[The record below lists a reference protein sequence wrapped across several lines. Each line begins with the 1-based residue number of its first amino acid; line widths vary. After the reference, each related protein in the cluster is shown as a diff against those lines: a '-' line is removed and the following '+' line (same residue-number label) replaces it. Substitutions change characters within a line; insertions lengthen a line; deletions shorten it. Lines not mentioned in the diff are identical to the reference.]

1 MLQPGTL
8 IHQRYQI
15 VGQVGKGGTGEVY
28 EAIDTRLRHRVA
40 LKQMLITDPAYARVF
55 EHEAILLA
63 DLDHA
68 RLPKVTDHFSDPPN
82 GQFLVMEF
90 IPGADLATLLQQ
102 QGGPFPVAQVLVW
115 ADQLL
120 DLLIYLHN
128 RTPPVLHRDI
138 KPGNLKVAQ
147 DGTLRLLD
155 FGLAKGVLTQ
165 THLTSDRS
173 VFGYTEAYAPLEQIQ
188 GTGTEARSDLY
199 AVGATLYHLLVGAP
213 PPDALTRAAQLLN
226 QQPDPLR
233 PPHERTPAMPQAVSA
248 ALVQALSIQITARPA
263 NATVLRDALRA
274 ALPSSAGTSAPL
286 DPTLVAPFQ
295 TVAARQGG
303 QQPPAV
309 GTRTLVVPSQPKPK
323 PRKSPVLWLGAL
335 VVVLVGVF
343 LWVAN
348 RGTAHPPTSAPVVV
362 PPTFT
367 RTTEPPTVAPA
378 VVPPTNQPAWVPE
391 MVAVPAGSFLMGSN
405 SADSQA
411 DGDEYPQHTLI
422 LPAYEIGKTEV
433 TNAQFRPFVEGDGY
447 TNQAYWTKAGWA
459 WRQAEKITQPG
470 CWDDAAFNGDAQPVA
485 CVSWFEAVAYTRWL
499 SVKTGLNFSL
509 PTEAEWEYAA
519 RGSKGLIYP
528 WGNTWDAKRVNSS
541 ESGLYKTMPVGS
553 YPSGASP
560 FGAMD
565 MAGNVWEWC
574 ATQGG
579 KPYPYQLEDEW
590 QTAYLE
596 ATAEYR
602 VLRGGSSWNKSTS
615 VRGAYRNYNL
625 PRDRYDDKGLRVAS
639 HSLMP

>member
-8 IHQRYQI
+8 INQRYQI

-63 DLDHA
+63 DLKHI
-68 RLPKVTDHFSDPPN
+68 RLPKVTDHFSDSN

-90 IPGADLATLLQQ
+90 IPGADLAALLQQ
-102 QGGPFPVAQVLVW
+102 QGGPFPVAQVLLW

-120 DLLIYLHN
+120 ELLAYLHN

-147 DGTLRLLD
+147 DGTLMLLD

-199 AVGATLYHLLVGAP
+199 AVGATLYHLLVGTP

-309 GTRTLVVPSQPKPK
+309 GTRTLVVPSQPKSK
-323 PRKSPVLWLGAL
+323 LSPLLWLGAL
-335 VVVLVGVF
+335 VVVLVGAFF
-343 LWVAN
+343 LLAKG
-348 RGTAHPPTSAPVVV
+348 GTPTAQPPASGPVVTSAAGVV
-362 PPTFT
+362 PPTDAST
-367 RTTEPPTVAPA
+367 ITPIVMLPTLAPTTVST
-378 VVPPTNQPAWVPE
+378 VPPTTVATADPVPST
-391 MVAVPAGSFLMGSN
+391 VVPTTTPVPPTITLTPQLRDISISLEPFANDNIRNLLPKIPLGIVSFGNSTFDLGNGTSKVSTECSNYPNWPSQVSIPVGKLTGVEQVRLLM
-405 SADSQA
+405 
-411 DGDEYPQHTLI
+411 
-422 LPAYEIGKTEV
+422 
-433 TNAQFRPFVEGDGY
+433 NAGY
-447 TNQAYWTKAGWA
+447 TVGFHGQKIGEVDLLFDDSTIFSYDLVLGDNIRE
-459 WRQAEKITQPG
+459 WRIEVLDTVVTINSKDTVLVYDGQSIKGDKGVVDMIRITVPSNLRVRTLKTIVVRDIIPG
-470 CWDDAAFNGDAQPVA
+470 NPCFFFA
-485 CVSWFEAVAYTRWL
+485 
-499 SVKTGLNFSL
+499 GLNIQ
-509 PTEAEWEYAA
+509 A
-519 RGSKGLIYP
+519 R
-528 WGNTWDAKRVNSS
+528 
-541 ESGLYKTMPVGS
+541 
-553 YPSGASP
+553 
-560 FGAMD
+560 
-565 MAGNVWEWC
+565 
-574 ATQGG
+574 
-579 KPYPYQLEDEW
+579 
-590 QTAYLE
+590 
-596 ATAEYR
+596 
-602 VLRGGSSWNKSTS
+602 
-615 VRGAYRNYNL
+615 
-625 PRDRYDDKGLRVAS
+625 
-639 HSLMP
+639 